1 MSSEIPRISKIINS
15 NNYFLNSYRLLTRS
29 KTIHFISILIEI
41 IINIFQEIEIFY
53 RDYRIDNIEKKI
65 WGFNIVS
72 ILNNIFDNLKSSIK
86 LFIIMIYA
94 ISIDTL
100 YFFFGRKNYKI
111 KHIKNMII
119 INILDIFCFRTVMLI
134 FLNFFFLLSRESS
147 LIGGIFTVIHIFLTA
162 NNFLYNHLFHFVPDF
177 INYPY
182 DEFSSSFDIILLIIK
197 VILSAAGTTKNPL
210 FGKFLFGILF
220 TLQIFFSFYFI
231 CKLKNHSYLFMKNSF
246 LNRTKICLFFTQS
259 IVILLAFFLGKRAI
273 KTVLFLIIEI
283 SALLIMMSF
292 IYFIYNPF
300 YYIKIN
306 SDTSLDNIV
315 FYLYILSEKNDY
327 DFLYENKINEHYK
340 NCGFCFLCKKYNN
353 YRVKYKQEFVD
364 DEKEKLLNSK
374 RDKINERTNNNQKD
388 INDNLIEL
396 FDIINDGRIKYFNL
410 IKKLILNYKNRGK
423 ESLKN
428 NSYYYINLSFL
439 IYSDYKQKNI
449 SLSLNERILLEVL
462 YKENSSFLDNY
473 EFQINQLLLCNK
485 FVTLSTQILNLL
497 KEILN
502 YDSNLNKTKKF
513 IELSRLLKEMKDPKY
528 IKNLFCH
535 KSENVTNSK
544 HLLLTC
550 SIIYEEIFNVTL
562 NNSQMPIRDNLQP
575 IEDIF
580 HIGMNKNN
588 NIISLSLNLTN
599 KNCKILRAGKGLY
612 SYINNNLFDLFPLIF
627 KQYQTN
633 LFLSCILE
641 NFESNIKKRNNI
653 NINRTSTFN
662 RKDKKSSQRSSIKI
676 MNNYLKSMSNNN
688 TNINKKDFVEI
699 KVILSQNIASK
710 MYYKLLSLKL
720 TLLFNSDNYYFILF
734 DGVYYLHKH
743 TLITLQDLEENS
755 NSIEKLIA
763 VSEPELEKYTNLYS
777 ISFKKYVQVKN
788 SQGFNITKIFSI
800 NTSMKY
806 YNIYILSKR
815 ERLSLQKKLR
825 QMMTSKKLRI
835 TDEEEEEHNSSNK
848 NNQIEKIK
856 LMEDNA
862 STSQGK
868 SSSHSAGITNL
879 GIRNKK
885 RDNIFE
891 YGGFNKIKRIN
902 YFIIFILI
910 VAVILEYIFYKNLLN
925 DINDKFYSYINFHD
939 FAKLYFQLFSS
950 IIGVSCISYN
960 NKCYILTNIFT
971 EQYFKENPSK
981 EFFNYTI
988 ISQIQNEILSKLLLE
1003 RRNNLVDIHK
1013 SIGNKEYNALFG
1025 KKINFLRISQNLIQ
1039 GKMNFSLI
1047 ELNIQF
1053 SEALLIMCNS
1063 FQALTNISQNPIYLL
1078 NKTDDPFSLLNKYN
1092 NHTINDFQREFYEL
1106 IINFKQY
1113 YKEFHFTNIRLRDLL
1128 FIKSNYITILL
1139 FVFVFFNNLLNLLI
1153 GILMHIYMLCYENI
1167 LIKIMNYVNMVI
1179 NSKNDDFIFNN
1190 VFTEKLNNL
1199 RTILEFYNEDP
1210 LKAIKN
1216 LNEIYQQFLSSK
1228 IRNIS
1233 NDINKK
1239 KFKNSEENKKNE
1251 LDNIPKNQRIFS
1263 KKDLR
1268 NLGITFI
1275 FLFFLYIYFI
1285 FCIYAFCVFIIFWYN
1300 AIAEKNTYYDL
1311 MEKNIDLEYSLYRA
1325 INVYGLMIFHN
1336 YTIEEVSKFIFKD
1349 YEENKNHLLNSFY
1362 DDLKLAFDSKKEKS
1376 KISKIFQDFEDQTN
1390 FTCEKLFEYNYNNI
1404 QLEKENPKAKNL
1416 NNIEKNLIDICEDSK
1431 ISQTNDFRTVYE
1443 RHFQYIKNGIL
1454 SISDYTYDGL
1464 IEHIIGKGTIAKISL
1479 FFNVIII
1486 HILEV
1491 ANTTPHRN
1499 GINNLLR
1506 RFGKVILFSEC
1517 FCVFIIFIIIIFT
1530 TFFFSGI
1537 NNKCNQIILLK
1548 QIFKI
1553 VEIQEI

>member
-1 MSSEIPRISKIINS
+1 MSSEIPRISNIINS

-41 IINIFQEIEIFY
+41 MINIFQEVEIFY
-53 RDYRIDNIEKKI
+53 RGYNIENKI

-72 ILNNIFDNLKSSIK
+72 ALNNIFDNLKNSIK
-86 LFIIMIYA
+86 LLIILLYV
-94 ISIDTL
+94 ISIDLL
-100 YFFFGRKNYKI
+100 YFFFERKNYKI
-111 KHIKNMII
+111 IHIKNMII

-134 FLNFFFLLSRESS
+134 FLNFFFLLSKESFI
-147 LIGGIFTVIHIFLTA
+147 IGSIFIGVHIFLTA
-162 NNFLYNHLFHFVPDF
+162 NNFLYNHLFHFVPNF
-177 INYPY
+177 IDYPY
-182 DEFSSSFDIILLIIK
+182 DEFTSSFDIILLIIK
-197 VILSAAGTTKNPL
+197 LILSAAGTTKNPD
-210 FGKFLFGILF
+210 FGKFLFFILF
-220 TLQIFFSFYFI
+220 AFQIFFSFYFI
-231 CKLKNHSYLFMKNSF
+231 YKLKNHSYLFMKNSF
-246 LNRTKICLFFTQS
+246 LNRTKICLFFTQT
-259 IVILLAFFLGKRAI
+259 IVILLTFFLGKTAI

-283 SALLIMMSF
+283 STLLIIMSF
-292 IYFIYNPF
+292 IYFIYNPY
-300 YYIKIN
+300 YYISIN

-353 YRVKYKQEFVD
+353 FRARFKQEFAD
-364 DEKEKLLNSK
+364 DEKEKLLNDK

-396 FDIINDGRIKYFNL
+396 FDIINDGKIKYFNL

-423 ESLKN
+423 ESLKS

-485 FVTLSTQILNLL
+485 FITLSTQILNLL

-513 IELSRLLKEMKDPKY
+513 IELSRLLKEMKDPIY

-535 KSENVTNSK
+535 KSENNTNSK

-562 NNSQMPIRDNLQP
+562 NNSQMPIRDNLQQ

-588 NIISLSLNLTN
+588 NIISLALNLTN
-599 KNCKILRAGKGLY
+599 KSCKILRAGKGLY

-627 KQYQTN
+627 KQYQIN
-633 LFLSCILE
+633 LFMSCILE
-641 NFESNIKKRNNI
+641 NFESNIKKRNI
-653 NINRTSTFN
+653 NFN
-662 RKDKKSSQRSSIKI
+662 RSTSINKKDKKSNQRTNNKI
-676 MNNYLKSMSNNN
+676 MNNYLKSMNNNYSN
-688 TNINKKDFVEI
+688 TNIKEFVEI
-699 KVILSQNIASK
+699 KVILSQNIESK

-734 DGVYYLHKH
+734 DGIYYLHKN

-763 VSEPELEKYTNLYS
+763 VSEPELEKNNSYS
-777 ISFKKYVQVKN
+777 ISFKKYVQIKN
-788 SQGFNITKIFSI
+788 SQGFNISKIFSI

-806 YNIYILSKR
+806 YNIYILSKK

-825 QMMTSKKLRI
+825 QMMTSKKS
-835 TDEEEEEHNSSNK
+835 DEEEEEHNSSNK

-868 SSSHSAGITNL
+868 SSSHNAGIANL

-891 YGGFNKIKRIN
+891 YGGFNKIKKIN

-910 VAVILEYIFYKNLLN
+910 VSLILEYLFYKQLLTS
-925 DINDKFYSYINFHD
+925 INDNFYSYINFHD

-971 EQYFKENPSK
+971 EQCFKENPSK
-981 EFFNYTI
+981 QFFNYTI
-988 ISQIQNEILSKLLLE
+988 ISQIQNDILSKLLLE

-1013 SIGNKEYNALFG
+1013 NIGNKKYNELFG
-1025 KKINFLRISQNLIQ
+1025 KKINYLRISQNLVH
-1039 GKMNFSLI
+1039 GKMNLSLT

-1063 FQALTNISQNPIYLL
+1063 FQALTNITQNPIYFL
-1078 NKTDDPFSLLNKYN
+1078 NKTDNPFSLLNKYN
-1092 NHTINDFQREFYEL
+1092 NHTLNDFQREFYEM
-1106 IINFKQY
+1106 IINFKLY
-1113 YKEFHFTNIRLRDLL
+1113 YKEFNFINIRLSDQL
-1128 FIKSNYITILL
+1128 FLKSSYITIIL
-1139 FVFVFFNNLLNLLI
+1139 FIFVIFNNLIFLVI
-1153 GILMHIYMLCYENI
+1153 GILIHIYTLCFENI
-1167 LIKIMNYVNMVI
+1167 LIKILNYVNMII

-1190 VFTEKLNNL
+1190 VFSKKLNNL

-1216 LNEIYQQFLSSK
+1216 LNEIYQQFLNSK
-1228 IRNIS
+1228 SKNNAI
-1233 NDINKK
+1233 DINKK

-1251 LDNIPKNQRIFS
+1251 LDNVPKNQRIFN
-1263 KKDLR
+1263 KKDIR
-1268 NLGITFI
+1268 NLGINFI
-1275 FLFFLYIYFI
+1275 FLLSIYIYI
-1285 FCIYAFCVFIIFWYN
+1285 IACLYTFCVSIIFWYN
-1300 AIAEKNTYYDL
+1300 ANSEKNTFYAL
-1311 MEKNIDLEYSLYRA
+1311 IEKNIDLEYSLYRA
-1325 INVYGLMIFHN
+1325 INVYDLMIFHN
-1336 YTIEEVSKFIFKD
+1336 YTLEEVSKFTFRD
-1349 YEENKNHLLNSFY
+1349 SDQNKNQLLNSFY
-1362 DDLKLAFDSKKEKS
+1362 DDLKLAFDSKKEKN
-1376 KISKIFQDFEDQTN
+1376 KIPDVFQDFEDQSN
-1390 FTCEKLFEYNYNNI
+1390 FTCEKLFEYNYDNI
-1404 QLEKENPKAKNL
+1404 QLVKANPKAKDL
-1416 NNIEKNLIDICEDSK
+1416 NNLEQNLIEICENSK
-1431 ISQTNDFRTVYE
+1431 ISESNDFRTVYE

-1479 FFNVIII
+1479 FFNVIIL
-1486 HILEV
+1486 HILELT
-1491 ANTTPHRN
+1491 NTTPHRN

-1506 RFGKVILFSEC
+1506 RFGHVTIFSEC
-1517 FCVFIIFIIIIFT
+1517 TFILFIFIIIIFT